1 MRVLIVDDEKNI
13 RESLR
18 KYCGLESIEA
28 LCTGSA
34 EEALAI
40 LEEESFDV
48 LVTDLKLHGMDSG
61 AAKMDGQAL
70 LEAVQEKG
78 FPVPVIMIS
87 AHGHIADAVNALK
100 AGARDYLVKPFDPA
114 ELIIKLRALV
124 EDRRR
129 ENLIETESRSRRLAA
144 QRGNRQG
151 GMIGESGVMKALLA
165 SIDKIAAS
173 DVTVLVTGESGT
185 GKEVAAREIHNRG
198 RNRAEPF
205 AAVNIGGIHETLM
218 ESELFGHEK
227 GSFTGAAGRRQGLFE
242 LAGHGTI
249 FLDEI
254 GEMPAALQVKLLRVI
269 QERKIRRLGGGADI
283 PVNARIISAT
293 NKDVEALVKSG
304 TFREDLYY
312 RLNVFRLHMPPL
324 RERRDD
330 IPLLASYLLDKLSS
344 RMGRKALSLN
354 NAAMEKL
361 FAWDFPGNVR
371 ELENIL
377 ERAVI
382 FCEASVIGADDIDI
396 HAVKTPAALPPSAA
410 TERAGSEQASG
421 QTAAGRTIKAPD
433 AGPLPPAAETAEI
446 TEAAETADAAEA
458 APSLAGSGP
467 ESAGIAGGGEPQ
479 TLEDIERNAILAA
492 IERCGG
498 NRTKAAEE
506 LGITR
511 KTILN
516 KLKRGSG

>member
-13 RESLR
+13 RESLQ
-18 KYCGLESIEA
+18 KYLGLESIKA
-28 LCTGSA
+28 VCAATA
-34 EEALAI
+34 EEALTK
-40 LEEESFDV
+40 LEEESFDA
-48 LVTDLKLHGMDSG
+48 LVTDLKLHGLDSQAD

-87 AHGHIADAVNALK
+87 AHGQIADAVNALK

-114 ELIIKLRALV
+114 ELSIKLRALV

-129 ENLIETESRSRRLAA
+129 ENLVETESRSRRLVFR
-144 QRGNRQG
+144 RGNKPETG
-151 GMIGESGVMKALLA
+151 GMTGESAVMRNLLA
-165 SIDKIAAS
+165 SIDKIAAN
-173 DVTVLVTGESGT
+173 DVTVLITGESGT

-198 RNRAEPF
+198 RNRSEPF

-242 LAGHGTI
+242 LAGNGTI

-254 GEMPAALQVKLLRVI
+254 GEMPMPLQVKLLRVI
-269 QERKIRRLGGGADI
+269 QERKIRRLGGIVDI

-293 NKDVEALVKSG
+293 NKDVETLVRKG

-330 IPLLASYLLDKLSS
+330 IPLLAFALLDKLSS
-344 RMGRKALSLN
+344 RMGRRVPGLKPEALD
-354 NAAMEKL
+354 KL
-361 FAWDFPGNVR
+361 RSWDFPGNVR

-377 ERAVI
+377 ERAII
-382 FCEASVIGADDIDI
+382 FCEGSMIAPDDIDI
-396 HAVKTPAALPPSAA
+396 HMPAEETQPASVPSVRAAAEKPQDEDNRDANPAPAGPAPETPSA
-410 TERAGSEQASG
+410 
-421 QTAAGRTIKAPD
+421 
-433 AGPLPPAAETAEI
+433 
-446 TEAAETADAAEA
+446 
-458 APSLAGSGP
+458 
-467 ESAGIAGGGEPQ
+467 Q
-479 TLEDIERNAILAA
+479 TLEDIEKTAILAA
-492 IERCGG
+492 LERCGG
-498 NRTKAAEE
+498 NRTRAAEE

-516 KLKRGSG
+516 KLGQH